1 MFTKDGLLKLREWAQ
16 TSLTTL
22 LDHTASLPWEMLHKP
37 LDGFGFPTL
46 RGQLEHISGAEAF
59 WVHVM
64 LGKPWD
70 HWPFHEVPDVTELRR
85 SFDVSYELMRGCISG
100 LGDAELAVPREM
112 AFPGGGAGS
121 FSPALVVH
129 HVVTHSFHHKGQVVA
144 MCRLLGYPS
153 PETDLDANSGNE

>member
-1 MFTKDGLLKLREWAQ
+1 MFTTDGLLKLRGWAQ
-16 TSLTTL
+16 TSYLTL
-22 LDHTASLPWEMLHKP
+22 LDHVATMPWELLLKP

-59 WVHVM
+59 WVHVL
-64 LGKPWD
+64 LGKPWE
-70 HWPFHEVPDVTELRR
+70 HWPFDEVPSMEELRR
-85 SFDVSYELMRGCISG
+85 SFDVSYELMRDCISS

-112 AFPGGGAGS
+112 AFPGGGTGR

-144 MCRLLGYPS
+144 MCRLLGYPAA
-153 PETDLDANSGNE
+153 ETDLDANAGDE